1 MDSKSLL
8 SKKHSSKRAWNGVID
23 ENEEARKEERLRKEE
38 VEDLGSLEGT
48 EGLKQEDGFT
58 RVISKTKSLLE
69 EELDLDSLTQSQF
82 LYHPSLRDKKSRNDE
97 STGKNQEALA

>member
-1 MDSKSLL
+1 MDSKS
-8 SKKHSSKRAWNGVID
+8 SKTHSSERAWNGVID
-23 ENEEARKEERLRKEE
+23 EDEEALKEERLREEE

-82 LYHPSLRDKKSRNDE
+82 LCHPSLRDKKSRNDE